1 MTNTMR
7 RLAAWS
13 LAATVAACSSGGG
26 ESNDSPPPP
35 VPSITVSRAAESIPA
50 GGGTVAFTAT
60 LSNISGTVVWSVET
74 PDGGAIAQ
82 DGVYT
87 PPQTLLAAKDVTV
100 KAAIGTVFGTGT
112 VRVTAAAGGTTL
124 AITTARPL
132 APVTAGSGAMRAI
145 RAETNAAAGDVSW
158 MLSPALGTLSA
169 TAGTDVTYTAPAGF
183 VSAPSEVVI
192 KAEIASLSLSDTI
205 PVTVNP
211 TALAVT
217 GPETVKVAG
226 ATVQY
231 AVTTDVGGAM
241 IAWTLA
247 PADAALG
254 TISAAGV
261 YTPPSTLSGAAR
273 TFQVVATVG
282 QATGS
287 FAVTLQPAT
296 ISIAPATAT
305 IASGATRQL
314 TATVDP
320 VGAAS
325 QLSWSVVSGG
335 GTISASGNPATYTAP
350 AVAADTAVTI
360 RAAAAGASTTAT
372 LTVLAAVPTFDVT
385 GAIVDQNAGF
395 APVAGARV
403 FLGGPSGPLVTTG
416 VDGRFTFGDVDR
428 PYTLVIVD
436 PFGSSVLVYDGL
448 TLANPVFDVGGSAPA
463 GTAELAG
470 VVRDGGAP
478 VQAFVA
484 SSLSNEGSVVSA
496 GDGSYAFSYADD
508 TFLEWW
514 GTPTKTGVVRAV
526 RPILDG
532 SGKPAS
538 YRYGTGSYTVSDGA
552 SATATV
558 DLTTTPASGHVTG
571 TVSLPAGFG
580 VVTDAGYEV
589 CFDDFFDETLTT
601 FASTTPFG
609 AGAFDFVVPSIAG
622 SRYGF
627 LVLGASSAPGT
638 SMYAAKVAPGS
649 SGIAAVLPPPP
660 TVLAPAD
667 GATVDHSTVFQWTPP
682 AGGATTLNVS
692 CWSAG
697 GGVEYQIITD
707 KAWARIPDLSAA
719 PVSLTPP
726 SACWWQLWWESPPL
740 DWHAENGGED
750 ASTIQEIMTS
760 EAPGRAMW
768 FAP

>member
-13 LAATVAACSSGGG
+13 LAGTAAACSSGGG
-26 ESNDSPPPP
+26 DSNDPPPPP
-35 VPSITVSRAAESIPA
+35 VPSITVTCAAESIPA

-60 LSNISGTVVWSVET
+60 LSNVSGTVVWSVET
-74 PDGGAIAQ
+74 PDGGTIAQ

-100 KAAIGTVFGTGT
+100 KAAIGTVSGTGT

-124 AITTARPL
+124 AITTAGPL
-132 APVTAGSGAMRAI
+132 APVTAGSGATRAI
-145 RAETNAAAGDVSW
+145 HADTNAAAGDVSW
-158 MLSPALGTLSA
+158 TLSPALGTLSA
-169 TAGTDVTYTAPAGF
+169 TAGTDVTYTAPAGL
-183 VSAPSEVVI
+183 VTAPSEVVI

-211 TALAVT
+211 TPLAVT
-217 GPETVKVAG
+217 GPATVKVAG
-226 ATVQY
+226 ATAQY
-231 AVTTDVGGAM
+231 AVTTDVGGAT
-241 IAWTLA
+241 IAWSLA

-287 FAVTLQPAT
+287 LDVILQPAT

-305 IASGATRQL
+305 IASGATQQL

-320 VGAAS
+320 AGAAS
-325 QLSWSVVSGG
+325 QLAWTVESGG
-335 GTISASGNPATYTAP
+335 GTISATGNPATYTAP

-360 RAAAAGASTTAT
+360 RAAAAGASATAT
-372 LTVLAAVPTFDVT
+372 VTVLAAVKTVDVT
-385 GAIVDQNAGF
+385 GMIVDQNAAF

-416 VDGRFTFGDVDR
+416 VDGGFTFADVAP

-436 PFGSSVLVYDGL
+436 AFGSSVRVYDGL
-448 TLANPVFDVGGSAPA
+448 TLANPVLDVGGSPPA

-470 VVRDGGAP
+470 IVRDGGAP

-484 SSLSNEGSVVSA
+484 TSLSNDGSVVSA

-508 TFLEWW
+508 SFLEWW
-514 GTPTKTGVVRAV
+514 GTPTTTGVVRAV

-538 YRYGTGSYTVSDGA
+538 YRYGTGSYKVSDGE
-552 SATATV
+552 SAIADV
-558 DLTTTPASGHVTG
+558 DLIKTPASGHVTG
-571 TVSLPAGFG
+571 TVSLPPGFG
-580 VVTDAGYEV
+580 VVTGAGYEV
-589 CFDDFFDETLTT
+589 CFDDFFDETLTA

-609 AGAFDFVVPSIAG
+609 AGAFDFVVPSIEG
-622 SRYGF
+622 SRYAF
-627 LVLGASSAPGT
+627 LVLSASSAPG
-638 SMYAAKVAPGS
+638 SSLYAAKVKPS
-649 SGIAAVLPPPP
+649 TSGIVAALPSPPI
-660 TVLAPAD
+660 VLAPAD

-682 AGGATTLNVS
+682 AGGATTLNVA

-697 GGVEYQIITD
+697 GNFEYRIVTD
-707 KAWARIPDLSAA
+707 KASARIPDLSAP
-719 PVSLTPP
+719 PVSLPRP
-726 SACWWQLWWESPPL
+726 SGCWWQLSWESPPL

-750 ASTIQEIMTS
+750 ASTIQEFRTS
-760 EAPGRAMW
+760 DAPSRTIT
-768 FAP
+768 FTP